1 MDTFLSQFASHG
13 PIGLIAAL
21 ALWAY
26 FKKDRQVSTLYRRL
40 EAKGEKMV
48 ERYHLLGTETVET
61 LKALVDSLEGGD
73 R

>member
-13 PIGLIAAL
+13 PIGLVAAL

-26 FKKDRQVSTLYRRL
+26 FRKDKQVDMLYRRL
-40 EAKGEKMV
+40 ECKGEQMV

-61 LKALVDSLEGGD
+61 LKTLIDSLEGGD
-73 R
+73 S